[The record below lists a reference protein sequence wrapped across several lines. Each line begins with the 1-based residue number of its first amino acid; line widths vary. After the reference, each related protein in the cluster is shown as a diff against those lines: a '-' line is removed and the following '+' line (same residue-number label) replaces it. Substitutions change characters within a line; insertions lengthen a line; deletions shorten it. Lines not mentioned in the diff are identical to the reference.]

1 MADVT
6 YRIIIEGMGGGSA
19 DSTPKTTAATPS
31 GVDVS
36 PSPSPSPTG
45 GGTGGGGA
53 GGIAD
58 LYGAIKKSAAVGLAL
73 KYLNLFATT
82 EINRVE
88 LRTGRATY
96 QAELNYKKSAAMR
109 GLAIGG
115 SFVGAAIM
123 GNPLLAVAGVV
134 SALDWGLE
142 IGIAQ
147 ENLNIERAVNNV
159 SIGMANIRAGAGGDR
174 FNRANY

>member
-6 YRIIIEGMGGGSA
+6 YRIIIEGMGSGAA
-19 DSTPKTTAATPS
+19 DATPKTTAATPS
-31 GVDVS
+31 GDDVS
-36 PSPSPSPTG
+36 PKPSPSPSG
-45 GGTGGGGA
+45 GGT

-58 LYGAIKKSAAVGLAL
+58 LYRAIKKSAAVGLAL
-73 KYLNLFATT
+73 KYVNLFATT

-115 SFVGAAIM
+115 SFVGAAIT

-134 SALDWGLE
+134 SAVDWGLE

-147 ENLNIERAVNNV
+147 ENLNIERAVSNV

-174 FNRANY
+174 FGKSGY